1 MKSKAPLMLIEQM
14 IMLLVFA
21 LAAALCLQA
30 FVKSQDISSR
40 NEARDRAVI
49 EAQNVAESLKSG
61 ADGRYAYF
69 IPDGGTEPV
78 TVYYDAAWQPAFS
91 QLSHAAPDESASYY
105 LSVIYTESGLDTLS
119 SADISVYTI
128 DDELLFSLPVAWQS
142 EEVSGGE

>member
-30 FVKSQDISSR
+30 FVKSQAISSR
-40 NEARDRAVI
+40 SEARDRAVI

-61 ADGRYAYF
+61 SGGRYAYL
-69 IPDGGTEPV
+69 IPDGGEPV
-78 TVYYDAAWQPAFS
+78 TVYYDEAWQPVVPA
-91 QLSHAAPDESASYY
+91 LSHSAPDENASYY
-105 LSVIYTESGLDTLS
+105 LSVVYTDSGLDTLS
-119 SADISVYTI
+119 SADISVYTA
-128 DDELLFSLPVAWQS
+128 DGESLFSLPVAWQS